1 MSVPNNFIKYSIK
14 VGSKVLKEHFP
25 IQSIMVDK
33 RINKIPYAKIVLYDG
48 DIAAQSFIAANDKTF
63 KIGAE
68 VTIEAGYG
76 TDLAKIFQGVISK
89 LAVKSRSSGAS
100 TFVVTCRDIAYK
112 TTLGPKTMHF
122 QQCKDSDLFK
132 KILDQYKG
140 LTSNLEATTTVH
152 ENISQYEISDWDF
165 LNIRAEANGQ
175 VIVVNDGKVSIK
187 QPKSSGKGAFRY
199 TYGIDF
205 IDFEAEIDVKNQW
218 QGANAFS
225 WNISKQQLD
234 VAKASDPGEQSMG
247 DISYKELMGAAQQ
260 KPVAIAHGGIDN
272 AEVKKLASGLLE
284 RMRIAKVK
292 GSITV
297 LGNPKLLHG
306 KLITIEKGATHF
318 SGNAYIS
325 GVRHLISEGTY
336 HTELTMGL
344 DAQRYMHKYNDII
357 PLAAA
362 GMMPPIHGLQIGIVK
377 KITEDPQKSD
387 RIFVH
392 LPLIQQHAKSGIWCR
407 LASFYANNQA
417 GAFFIPEVNDEVIV
431 GFINDD
437 VRAPIILG
445 SLYSQTHASPNKI
458 DAKNNLKSFVSRA
471 KLKLTFNDDPKAP
484 EMSMQTPKGSI
495 IKITDDKNE
504 AGIQIADMHGN
515 KIILNSK
522 GIGIISRKDI
532 RLNAGGSIKF
542 NSLSDCIVKVSNN
555 VNISGMNVNT
565 KASMKASLEGN
576 ASTEVKSGMVTIVK
590 GTTVLIN

>member
-48 DIAAQSFIAANDKTF
+48 DIAAQSFFTANDKTF
-63 KIGAE
+63 KIGAD

-76 TDLAKIFQGVISK
+76 TDLAKIFQGVIAK

-122 QQCKDSDLFK
+122 QQCKDSDIFK

-152 ENISQYEISDWDF
+152 ESISQYEVSDWDF
-165 LNIRAEANGQ
+165 LNIRAEANGL

-187 QPKSSGKGAFRY
+187 QPKSSGKGAFSY
-199 TYGIDF
+199 TYGVDF
-205 IDFEAEIDVKNQW
+205 IDFDAEIDVKDQW

-225 WNISKQQLD
+225 WNVGKQQLD
-234 VAKASDPGEQSMG
+234 VAKAADPGERSMG
-247 DISYKELMGAAQQ
+247 DISYKELLGGQ
-260 KPVAIAHGGIDN
+260 KAVPIAHGGIDN
-272 AEVKKLASGLLE
+272 AEVKNLASGLLE
-284 RMRIAKVK
+284 RARIAKVK

-306 KLITIEKGATHF
+306 KSITIEKGAAHF
-318 SGNAYIS
+318 AGNAYIS
-325 GVRHLISEGTY
+325 GVRHLISAGTY
-336 HTELTMGL
+336 YTELTMGL
-344 DAQRYMHKYNDII
+344 DAQRYMHKYTDII

-377 KITEDPQKSD
+377 QITADPKKSD

-392 LPLIQQHAKSGIWCR
+392 LPLIQQQAKAGIWCR
-407 LASFYANNQA
+407 LASFYASNQA

-445 SLYSQTHASPNKI
+445 SLYSQTHGSPNKM
-458 DAKNNLKSFVSRA
+458 DEKNNLKSFVSRA

-495 IKITDDKNE
+495 IKITDEKE
-504 AGIQIADMHGN
+504 AGIHIEDIHGN

-532 RLNAGGSIKF
+532 RLNAGGSIKL
-542 NSLSDCIVKVSNN
+542 NSLDDCVVRANKN